1 MFGKYPGAVVLFLF
15 VAFLDAGRL
24 MARESKLTIPA
35 KDFVGGCHSTFY
47 KGNDAKYG
55 EGYSYRG
62 ARKVSIFS
70 RGVEGNSITA
80 RFTLKGTPLGES
92 ALKIVGLDDGKK
104 GNVPIRV
111 ILNGKIVHEG
121 ETVFKDS
128 PHIYTPRGWTPQ
140 TIKLRREVFV
150 EGKNKLTIENMDD
163 GHEDSLRW
171 MFVHQAEAVFPEGG
185 VKGKVERGE
194 DFMGRQ
200 YLQGLVEPIVYPAA
214 LKHNTIHLIEDR
226 FLQQGFTAMAVGK
239 YNGRKVRAVI
249 EISRSV
255 EALVVRGQE
264 LNRENIVRDKVPYQ
278 RLTVAFKLKTMS
290 GRRIHYYGYPL
301 LALKPDK
308 SGRLPDAHVHME
320 VDGDPHPEKTFG
332 IKAWPI
338 HRDHKRP
345 ENFSLGVWGAS
356 RPKDKRVAA
365 DYGELLRE
373 NGFALVF
380 GTTNRGEANFFHEH
394 DIKYYT
400 RFGPHHPSEKHPTV
414 KWDGSTNPRE
424 ADPLYLI
431 YGEDA
436 MQLPT
441 FQRAIQ
447 AAEKDW
453 LDGVCCD
460 YELMADSWSDR
471 SIREFKKFI
480 KPKKPRLAQYSKEK
494 LRELAT
500 DPETGQY
507 SPFPEWQDYRRWL
520 NARIVGRMQ
529 DEIHKIRPDMP
540 YLSLASASD
549 MPCYWWNASG
559 RGRFRLED
567 LVREVDQVACSV
579 YHYDNPGGLP
589 SIPEIVRTAHRFSEG
604 QDVEIHLIG
613 IFAGTLI
620 ELYRYDKVHLP
631 AWAMRLDIVLAGAE
645 GGNAFHFFRGD
656 QLDGEYFSA
665 ASRALHELA
674 VLEPLLMKGKP
685 ADERVR
691 ISFPKKPDYTLAR
704 SSNHTFGSKLLW
716 AGSLDKQRKAMLRV
730 LPDGR
735 LLLLLFNFMD
745 VPADMKVMI
754 QGALPAKRYEL
765 KTLLAGEESGPSVV
779 SPAEGFVQN
788 VSSRDLSALLLNPTD
803 GD

>member
-1 MFGKYPGAVVLFLF
+1 MFPKNSGGVIFFLF
-15 VAFLDAGRL
+15 VVFCCAGKL
-24 MARESKLTIPA
+24 MAEESKLTIPA

-47 KGNDAKYG
+47 KGDDAKYG

-70 RGVEGNSITA
+70 RGVEGDSITA
-80 RFTLKGTPLGES
+80 RFALEGTPQGES
-92 ALKIVGLDDGKK
+92 ELKIVGLDDVKEGS
-104 GNVPIRV
+104 VPIRV
-111 ILNGKIVHEG
+111 ILNGKVVHEG

-128 PHIYTPRGWTPQ
+128 PHIYTPRGWTTQ

-150 EGKNKLTIENMDD
+150 GGKNTLTIENMDD
-163 GHEDSLRW
+163 GHDESLRW
-171 MFVHQAEAVFPEGG
+171 MFVHQAEFVFPEGG
-185 VKGKVERGE
+185 VKGKAERGE

-226 FLQQGFTAMAVGK
+226 FLQQGFTAMAEGK
-239 YNGRKVRAVI
+239 YNGRKIRAVI
-249 EISRSV
+249 EIPRSV

-264 LNRENIVRDKVPYQ
+264 LNRENIVRDKTPYQ

-290 GRRIHYYGYPL
+290 GRRIHYYGHPL

-308 SGRLPDAHVHME
+308 SGRLPVAHVHME

-332 IKAWPI
+332 IKVWPI
-338 HRDHKRP
+338 HEEHKRP
-345 ENFSLGVWGAS
+345 KKFSLGVWGAS
-356 RPKDKRVAA
+356 RPKDKRVAS

-380 GTTNRGEANFFHEH
+380 GTTNKGEAGFFHEH

-436 MQLPT
+436 VQLPT
-441 FQRAIQ
+441 FQRAIK
-447 AAEKDW
+447 AAEKNW

-460 YELMADSWSDR
+460 YELMADSWSER
-471 SIREFKKFI
+471 SILEFKKFI

-494 LRELAT
+494 LRKLAT
-500 DPETGQY
+500 DPETGRY

-549 MPCYWWNASG
+549 MPCYWWNAGG

-589 SIPEIVRTAHRFSEG
+589 SIPEIVRTANRFSGGNGAEM
-604 QDVEIHLIG
+604 HLIG

-620 ELYRYDKVHLP
+620 ELYRYDKVRLP

-674 VLEPLLMKGKP
+674 TLEPLLMEGKL

-691 ISFPKKPDYTLAR
+691 ISFPKKPDYKLAR

-716 AGSLDKQRKAMLRV
+716 AGGLDKQKKAMLRL

-735 LLLLLFNFMD
+735 MLLLLFNFMD
-745 VPADMKVMI
+745 VSAKMNVTI

-765 KTLLAGEESGPSVV
+765 KTLLAGEKSGSAVV
-779 SPAEGFVQN
+779 SPAEGFIQN
-788 VSSRDLSALLLNPTD
+788 VSSRDLSALLLSPTD